1 MALGNAGKGCGCL
14 IFVLVGLLI
23 IAGLMVHPMS
33 LRFLSGRLLHEDRVV
48 PSDAVFVPRFDE
60 DRNGEL
66 YIEAFREYW
75 AGNAKKIY
83 LEEDKILGL
92 SLKEIVSRMA
102 KERGVKP
109 EAVDAL
115 VLEGSGWMR
124 AEKAKAAFARAGM
137 RRVIVLVPEYASGRF
152 YGMYGDVAPGG
163 KVVFL
168 IKPVRMSY
176 YKGDAWWRDEASR
189 GVFVREL
196 YGRGAHYVTRFTHGE
211 KETGNKE

>member
-1 MALGNAGKGCGCL
+1 MALGNTGKGCGCL
-14 IFVLVGLLI
+14 IFLLVGMLI
-23 IAGLMVHPMS
+23 IVGLTVHPVS
-33 LRFLSGRLLHEDRVV
+33 LRFFSGRLVHEDRVV
-48 PSDAVFVPRFDE
+48 ASDAVFVPRFNE

-83 LEEDKILGL
+83 IEEDKILGL

-115 VLEGSGWMR
+115 ELEGSGRVR

-168 IKPVRMSY
+168 VKPVRMSY

-189 GVFVREL
+189 GAFVREL
-196 YGRGAHYVTRFTHGE
+196 YSRGAYYVTRFTHGE